1 MKSERMRVQA
11 IVCYIWQTSVSKC

>member
-1 MKSERMRVQA
+1 MKSEKMRVQA